1 MAISLEHITFDCA
14 NATELA
20 TFWGGLLDRPVDEG
34 ASEYF
39 ATVGR
44 SSGAHPVLMFI
55 AVPDKNPGKN
65 TVHIDLVSA
74 EWTDEIARA
83 VSLGAKHIAD
93 YDEFGTKWATLS
105 DPEGNLFDIG
115 CGL

>member
-1 MAISLEHITFDCA
+1 MALSLEHITFDCHNPA
-14 NATELA
+14 ALA
-20 TFWGGLLDRPVDEG
+20 GFWAALLDRPVDPD

-44 SSGAHPVLMFI
+44 SSGSTPVLMFI

-65 TVHIDLVSA
+65 TLHIDMVA
-74 EWTDEIARA
+74 TDWTEQIERA
-83 VSLGAKHIAD
+83 VGLGAKHLAD
-93 YDEFGTKWATLS
+93 YDEYGTKWATLS

-115 CGL
+115 AGM